1 MKIELDQALTLCRLQ
16 HLFDS
21 FLRMWWWRK
30 LQNKQLCQWS
40 PFWLPPLPLWITLI
54 YSLISAWCASLLPMR
69 MNTQTHFVTFSW
81 LGYMTTVTRY
91 SGKSLT
97 KRGENTNNNSTFPA
111 LLHLYQGKP
120 STKCHLSSALI
131 CINNEEPCLQ
141 SILFL
146 HVLSGGLTY
155 RWIIKQGHGRHQQAV

>member
-97 KRGENTNNNSTFPA
+97 KRGFNNNRTLIITAPFPLCYTSIRGNQA
-111 LLHLYQGKP
+111 PSVICPPLL
-120 STKCHLSSALI
+120 SALI
-131 CINNEEPCLQ
+131 MKSRVCSQSFFCTCCL
-141 SILFL
+141 
-146 HVLSGGLTY
+146 VVWPTDG
-155 RWIIKQGHGRHQQAV
+155 